1 MSNLTG
7 KVVIVTGASK
17 GIGAGIARAFSA
29 VGATV
34 VVNYA
39 TSKEGA
45 DKIVGEIVSKGG
57 RAISVQA
64 DLSKAADISHLF
76 AETKKAYGKLDVLVN
91 NAAYYDFGPYDSIT
105 EEGFHRHFDTNVL
118 GPILAIQEAVKL
130 FGADGGAIINLSSI
144 VAIEPTPYALVY
156 SATKAAID
164 NITSTLSKELG
175 PKKIRVNAILPGMTL
190 TEGLARIGAA
200 ESEMGAAMLARTP
213 LGRYGQ
219 PADVAAVAVF
229 LGSPE
234 SNWITGETIRVSG
247 GLH

>member
-1 MSNLTG
+1 
-7 KVVIVTGASK
+7 
-17 GIGAGIARAFSA
+17 
-29 VGATV
+29 
-34 VVNYA
+34 
-39 TSKEGA
+39 
-45 DKIVGEIVSKGG
+45 
-57 RAISVQA
+57 
-64 DLSKAADISHLF
+64 
-76 AETKKAYGKLDVLVN
+76 VLVN
-91 NAAYYDFGPYDSIT
+91 NAAYYDFGSYDSIT

-118 GPILAIQEAVKL
+118 GPILATQEAVKL

-213 LGRYGQ
+213 LGRHGQ
-219 PADVAAVAVF
+219 PADIAGVAVF

>member
-1 MSNLTG
+1 MSKLTG

-17 GIGAGIARAFSA
+17 GIGAGIARAYGEA
-29 VGATV
+29 GATV

-45 DKIVGEIVSKGG
+45 DKIVAEIVSKGG
-57 RAISVQA
+57 KAISVQA
-64 DLSKAADISHLF
+64 DLSKAADISRLF

-91 NAAYYDFGPYDSIT
+91 NAGYYDFGPFDSVT
-105 EEGFHRHFDTNVL
+105 AEGFHRHFDTNVL
-118 GPILAIQEAVKL
+118 GPILATQEAVKL
-130 FGADGGAIINLSSI
+130 FGEEGGSIVNISSI
-144 VAIEPTPYALVY
+144 VAIEPPPYTLVY
-156 SATKAAID
+156 SATKAAVD

-190 TEGLARIGAA
+190 TEGAARIGVA
-200 ESEMGAAMLARTP
+200 ESEMGASMLARTP
-213 LGRYGQ
+213 LGRHGQ
-219 PADVAAVAVF
+219 PEDIASVALF

-247 GLH
+247 GLR

>member
-1 MSNLTG
+1 MSKLTG

-17 GIGAGIARAFSA
+17 GIGAGIARAYGQA
-29 VGATV
+29 GATV

-45 DKIVGEIVSKGG
+45 DKIVAEIVSKGG
-57 RAISVQA
+57 KAISVQA
-64 DLSKAADISHLF
+64 DLSKAADISRLF

-91 NAAYYDFGPYDSIT
+91 NAGYYDFGPFDSVT
-105 EEGFHRHFDTNVL
+105 AEGFHRHFDTNVL
-118 GPILAIQEAVKL
+118 GPILATQEAVKL
-130 FGADGGAIINLSSI
+130 FGEEGGSIVNISSI
-144 VAIEPTPYALVY
+144 VAIEPPPYTLVY
-156 SATKAAID
+156 SATKAAVD

-190 TEGLARIGAA
+190 TEGAARIGVA
-200 ESEMGAAMLARTP
+200 ESEMGASMLARTP
-213 LGRYGQ
+213 LGRHGQ
-219 PADVAAVAVF
+219 PEDIASVALF